1 VRRPRCSR
9 SRPFLAALA
18 VLAVLASGGLEAW
31 TALDRA
37 RAPGRASDLDA
48 AAAAARGRPTP
59 AAYERLA
66 GAQAAAGLASSAAT
80 SAVLA
85 SRLAPGDERR
95 AALAEAS
102 VDGALR
108 ATLRGGVRP
117 FAAGA
122 ALVLLVLWVTGARR
136 RAAARHR
143 ERVVSHAL
151 GRVVMS
157 VEGDGEARGD
167 VAVLRPAAAALVI
180 DVHTDPALAAVV
192 DPPPLVVALS
202 HAGDGRTVRLSPRR
216 DAVGG
221 AARFKVVGD
230 ALAEVLAHPGSW
242 RVLVRA
248 DAALL
253 AEAAVRVEPA
263 RVGCRAA
270 PVRGAAA

>member
-1 VRRPRCSR
+1 MHRARCSR

-18 VLAVLASGGLEAW
+18 ALVVLTGGGLEAW

-48 AAAAARGRPTP
+48 AAAAARERPAP

-66 GAQAAAGLASSAAT
+66 GAQAAAGLASDAAT
-80 SAVLA
+80 SAVIA
-85 SRLAPGDERR
+85 SRLAPGDARR
-95 AALAEAS
+95 AALAERY

-108 ATLRGGVRP
+108 ATLRTGLRP
-117 FAAGA
+117 FAGA
-122 ALVLLVLWVTGARR
+122 AAVVLLVLWVTAARR
-136 RAAARHR
+136 RAAERHR
-143 ERVVSHAL
+143 EHVVSHAL
-151 GRVVMS
+151 GRVVMA

-167 VAVLRPAAAALVI
+167 VAVLRPAASALVI
-180 DVHTDPALAAVV
+180 DVHTDPALATVV
-192 DPPPLVVALS
+192 DAPPLVVALS

-230 ALAEVLAHPGSW
+230 ALAEVLAHPGAW

-263 RVGCRAA
+263 RVGCRTAA
-270 PVRGAAA
+270 VRGAAA